1 MVLEDI
7 IIDALKSG
15 QIVRLGDLGTFQIG
29 ICSKGALT
37 EEAYDVSF
45 IQKACI
51 NSRLGIALSG
61 FLSGLTFKR
70 VAIKEVKKKE
80 DVSWWTS
87 SWI

>member
-37 EEAYDVSF
+37 EEAYDVLF
-45 IQKACI
+45 LQKARI
-51 NSRLGIALSG
+51 NFRSGIALSG

-80 DVSWWTS
+80 DVS
-87 SWI
+87 